1 MEPAYHIPVL
11 LDESVSALNIKESGV
26 YVDATFGGGGHSR
39 EILSR
44 LGAKGTLI
52 SFDRDTDAIKNAP
65 DDKRLILV
73 HNNFRFVENFVH
85 YNGFRQ
91 VDGVLADLG
100 VSSHQ
105 FDSGE
110 RGFSFRF
117 DAPLDMRMNR
127 LATKNAA
134 DIVNSYPQEELARIF
149 KIYGEIDKPRKAAE
163 LVCAARG
170 RKAIETTGELSK
182 AVEKMYNSNTEH
194 KFLAKLYQALRIE
207 VNMEMQALEEFLK
220 GALAVLK
227 PGGILSVITYHS
239 LEDRMVKNFMKTG
252 NIAGD
257 VEKDF
262 YGKINTP
269 FEIVTR
275 KPIIPAEEE
284 ISRNTRSRS
293 AKLRVAAKL

>member
-1 MEPAYHIPVL
+1 MEPVYHTPVL
-11 LDESVSALNIKESGV
+11 LDESVTALNIKEGGT

-39 EILSR
+39 EILRR
-44 LGAKGTLI
+44 LGPKGTLI
-52 SFDRDTDAIKNAP
+52 SFDRDTDALENAL
-65 DDKRLILV
+65 DDKRAILV

-85 YNGFRQ
+85 YNGFKQ
-91 VDGVLADLG
+91 VDGILADLG

-117 DAPLDMRMNR
+117 DAPLDMRMNQ
-127 LATKNAA
+127 LAKQNAA
-134 DIVNSYPQEELARIF
+134 DIINNYEQEELAKIF
-149 KIYGEIDKPRKAAE
+149 RIYGELDKPKKAAE
-163 LVCAARG
+163 LICSARS
-170 RKAIETTGELSK
+170 RKPIETTGELSQ
-182 AVEKMYNSNTEH
+182 AVAKMYNTNTEH

-220 GALAVLK
+220 GALSVLA

-252 NIAGD
+252 NIAGE
-257 VEKDF
+257 VNKDF
-262 YGKINTP
+262 FGKIESP
-269 FEIVTR
+269 FEIITR
-275 KPIIPAEEE
+275 KPILPTEEE

>member
-1 MEPAYHIPVL
+1 MEPVYHTPVL
-11 LDESVSALNIKESGV
+11 LDESVTALNIKEGGT

-39 EILSR
+39 EILRR
-44 LGAKGTLI
+44 LGPKGTLI
-52 SFDRDTDAIKNAP
+52 SFDRDTDALENAL
-65 DDKRLILV
+65 DDKRAILV

-85 YNGFRQ
+85 YNGFKE
-91 VDGVLADLG
+91 VDGILADLG

-117 DAPLDMRMNR
+117 DAPLDMRMNQ
-127 LATKNAA
+127 LAKQNAA
-134 DIVNSYPQEELARIF
+134 DIINNYSQEELTRIF
-149 KIYGEIDKPRKAAE
+149 KIYGELDKPKKAAE
-163 LVCAARG
+163 LICSARS
-170 RKAIETTGELSK
+170 RKPIETTGELSQ
-182 AVEKMYNSNTEH
+182 AVAKMYNTNTEH

-220 GALAVLK
+220 GALSVLA

-252 NIAGD
+252 NIAGE
-257 VEKDF
+257 VNKDF
-262 YGKINTP
+262 FGKIESP
-269 FEIVTR
+269 FDIITR
-275 KPIIPAEEE
+275 KPVLPSEEE